1 MDRRH
6 FIASSL
12 AMGAAALGAS
22 PALAATTSKRL
33 FELARAELIRLG
45 SEVRLTDLV
54 GVSDFTNPSR
64 VPRFHLLDMGS
75 GKITSLLVAHGRG
88 SDPAHQGWV
97 QRFSNEVG
105 SAASSAGAYRT
116 GDYYVG
122 KHGRSMRLHGLDATN
137 SNALNRAVV
146 VHGAWYVGPEMVRS
160 HGKLGRSEGCF
171 AFAENDLD
179 QVLNRLGP
187 GRLIVAGKF

>member
-1 MDRRH
+1 
-6 FIASSL
+6 
-12 AMGAAALGAS
+12 MGAAALGAS

-45 SEVRLTDLV
+45 SEIRLTELV

>member
-1 MDRRH
+1 MDRRN

-12 AMGAAALGAS
+12 AMGATALGAS

-45 SEVRLTDLV
+45 SDIRLTDLV

-64 VPRFHLLDMGS
+64 VPRFHILDMGS

-105 SAASSAGAYRT
+105 SAASSSGAYRT

-146 VHGAWYVGPEMVRS
+146 VHGAWYVGPDMVRS

-187 GRLIVAGKF
+187 GRLLIAGKF